1 MRYNKYNR
9 KNLKNLRK
17 LAVELERG
25 RPKLE
30 ISRCKTLNLR
40 LTNFEYEKIS
50 RIAQKKNI
58 TKTEAILQGID
69 LLIHHKPKKNASRS
83 VKEIL
88 KERGVD
94 VSDLEK
100 II

>member
-1 MRYNKYNR
+1 M
-9 KNLKNLRK
+9 
-17 LAVELERG
+17 ERG
-25 RPKLE
+25 RPKAE
-30 ISRCKTLNLR
+30 IPRSERLCLR
-40 LTNFEYEKIS
+40 LTKIEAEKIS
-50 RIAQKKNI
+50 RIAEKKNI

-69 LLIHHKPKKNASRS
+69 LLIHHKPKKIASRS